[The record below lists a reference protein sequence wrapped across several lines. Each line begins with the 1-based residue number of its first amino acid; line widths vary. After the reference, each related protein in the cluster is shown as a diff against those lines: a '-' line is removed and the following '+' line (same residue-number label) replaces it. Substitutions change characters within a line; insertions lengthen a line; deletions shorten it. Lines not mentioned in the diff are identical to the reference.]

1 MPRAGGVT
9 IDKKNKGFAE
19 GYSDRF
25 LPIFHAMVLSCE
37 SAIGRSSYQSVSS
50 IVPELID
57 NLEIALPKD
66 ILRNASKKTSIE
78 ERAHMLSD
86 FLMSLGQFGEL
97 EFSSDGKDIY
107 CLEVS
112 DCQFARSGIHRRFRA
127 GNNVCPMALLFAAF
141 LTRATDESQFISVS
155 PSIFERYSSLTRM
168 CLAESDDESSTSSVI
183 QESVREY
190 ALDRIDVEIL
200 RIIQGNA
207 RLSNVDIANAL
218 RTSEATVRRRIQAL
232 VDRGIIKGFMAKIDH
247 GQLRR
252 KVRLHLALE
261 VSSDKADDVVEALL
275 SRPETCSLYR
285 SLGQYNLICELL
297 MNDMAS
303 VQSFID
309 EISSME
315 GVKKTN
321 SMIATSALKP
331 CPWYD

>member
-1 MPRAGGVT
+1 
-9 IDKKNKGFAE
+9 
-19 GYSDRF
+19 
-25 LPIFHAMVLSCE
+25 MVLSCE
-37 SAIGRSSYQSVSS
+37 NAIGRSSYQSVSS
-50 IVPELID
+50 IVPELIE

-66 ILRNASKKTSIE
+66 ILRNAAKKRSIE
-78 ERAHMLSD
+78 ERAHMLTD
-86 FLMSLGQFGEL
+86 FLMSFDQFGGL
-97 EFSSDGKDIY
+97 EFSSDGNDIY

-112 DCQFARSGIHRRFRA
+112 DCRFARSGIHRRFRA

-141 LTRATDESQFISVS
+141 LTKAINESRFISIS

-168 CLAESDDESSTSSVI
+168 CLAELEDESSTTSVI
-183 QESVREY
+183 QESVGGY
-190 ALDRIDVEIL
+190 ALDKLDVEIL
-200 RIIQGNA
+200 RIIQSNA

-218 RTSEATVRRRIQAL
+218 KTSEATVRRRIHAL
-232 VDRGIIKGFMAKIDH
+232 MDRGIIKGFMAKIDH

-252 KVRLHLALE
+252 KVRIHLALD
-261 VSSDKADDVVEALL
+261 VSSDKADDVAEALL

-285 SLGQYNLICELL
+285 SLGQYNLMCELL